1 MQAIDITKKK
11 LRDTFDLDAMYRVDH
26 SKNQQQKSSSLY
38 QRIATNSREVFEY
51 IYYLT
56 DFVYTLNHL
65 IDLQPKLADSL
76 YDAKFEHL

>member
-1 MQAIDITKKK
+1 M
-11 LRDTFDLDAMYRVDH
+11 FDLDANYKFEQQ
-26 SKNQQQKSSSLY
+26 SKSQQQKTSALY
-38 QRIATNSREVFEY
+38 KKILNNSREAFEY

-76 YDAKFEHL
+76 FDAKFEHL